1 MGEQFDDEAAKK
13 RVQEAAWQWTQ
24 RFLVLAVVFGF
35 GFFAAWL
42 AYGYGP
48 QGAPALRLETERLN
62 AELVDRKNKQ
72 VDIEGKLTVAEGRL
86 TQCNTELTKARTTIA
101 ELQQK
106 LQAQGR

>member
-1 MGEQFDDEAAKK
+1 VGEQFDDEAAKK

-24 RFLVLAVVFGF
+24 RLLVLLVVFGF
-35 GFFAAWL
+35 GFFASWL

-48 QGAPALRLETERLN
+48 QGAPALRAETERLN

-86 TQCNTELTKARTTIA
+86 TQCNTELSKARTLIA